1 MRLTR
6 RLFGLAMSGA
16 VVALVAGCG
25 GEDQPLVPPPGSG
38 LKTAVLNAKR
48 MH

>member
-6 RLFGLAMSGA
+6 REFGGAMSGA
-16 VVALVAGCG
+16 TLALIAGCG
-25 GEDQPLVPPPGSG
+25 GGDKPLVAPEGSA
-38 LKTAVLNAKR
+38 LKTAVLNAKG

>member
-6 RLFGLAMSGA
+6 REFGLAMSGA
-16 VVALVAGCG
+16 TLALIAGCG
-25 GEDQPLVPPPGSG
+25 GDKPLVAPEGSG
-38 LKTAVLNAKR
+38 LKTAVLNAKG